1 MNLTCDV
8 AVIAAGPAGL
18 AAAIAAA
25 EKEKKVIVFEK
36 AAVTGGTAN
45 MGMGPFAVESHF
57 QKDMMENL
65 TVEKAFED
73 YMRETRWHVDAR
85 LVKNYFEKSGD
96 TISWLE
102 DMGVKFA
109 GANKYFPGSHRTW
122 HMVLPEDGGFPG
134 PRSAGTMCKRMT
146 ERAAEL
152 GVEIHTETPVK
163 KILKEDGKITG
174 VVAVDKTGAEISCS
188 AKAVI
193 IATGGFGNNVEMIK
207 ENTGYTY
214 GTDIF
219 NFRIPGV
226 DGDGLK
232 MAWEAGAGKGRMS
245 MEKIT
250 HLVAGVKNDM
260 FLPLSNIF
268 NQPNLIVNLEGHRV
282 MNEELMENTSYASN
296 VVDIQKDRRIF
307 SILDKRIVGAYKRN
321 GVDVPNDMTKM
332 FGDIV
337 AYFEEMMP
345 KAVEAAPESMIIAGS
360 IEELAE
366 KMGCPYEELKK
377 TIDEYNELCEDN
389 WDSVFGKD
397 RRFLR
402 PIDTAPFYAAA
413 ISIGAYGSLGG
424 ILIDSDLRVLTE
436 DHIPIPGLYG
446 AGSDVNDIYDG
457 SYVFTFPGNTMG
469 FALNSGRMAGENAA
483 DFIENDV

>member
-1 MNLTCDV
+1 MATINCDV

-25 EKEKKVIVFEK
+25 ESEKKVIVFEK

-45 MGMGPFAVESHF
+45 MGMGPFAVGSSL
-57 QKDMMENL
+57 QKDMLESL
-65 TVEKAFED
+65 TVEKAFEE

-96 TISWLE
+96 TIDWLM
-102 DMGVKFA
+102 DMGVQFA
-109 GANKYFPGSHRTW
+109 GVKKYFPGSHRTW
-122 HMVLPEDGGFPG
+122 HMVMPEDGGIPG

-152 GVEIHTETPVK
+152 GVEIRTETPVK
-163 KILKEDGKITG
+163 KILMNDGAACG
-174 VVAVDKTGAEISCS
+174 VLAVDKNGDEISCE
-188 AKAVI
+188 AKAVV

-207 ENTGYTY
+207 ENTGYTF

-250 HLVAGVKNDM
+250 HLIAGVKNDM
-260 FLPLSNIF
+260 FLPLTNVF

-282 MNEELMENTSYASN
+282 MNEELLENTSYAAN
-296 VVDIQKDRRIF
+296 VVDIQKDRRVF
-307 SILDKRIVGAYKRN
+307 SILDKHIVGVYKRN

-332 FGDIV
+332 FGNIME
-337 AYFEEMMP
+337 YFDKMMP
-345 KAVEAAPESMIIAGS
+345 NAVEAAPESMIIADS

-366 KMGCPYEELKK
+366 KMGCPADELKK
-377 TIDEYNELCEDN
+377 TIDEYNESCDDN
-389 WDSVFGKD
+389 WDQVFGKD
-397 RRFLR
+397 RQFLR

-413 ISIGAYGSLGG
+413 FSVGAYGSLGG

-436 DHIPIPGLYG
+436 EHAPIPGLYG

-483 DFIENDV
+483 EYIG